1 MVREPPVGFSAPGE
15 GLKRMVQTVFT
26 ATAEEERADEQQPVP
41 HPASPN
47 QTSPAWSPSRGHPG
61 RELQTRSHYC
71 VSSALQMS
79 IQGAH
84 AFLRDYPGLP
94 KDEIRLHLEKGE
106 VIPCKKLIPE
116 NTSESSTQNA
126 LWSSNS
132 ATFKRN

>member
-1 MVREPPVGFSAPGE
+1 MGLSAPGE

-26 ATAEEERADEQQPVP
+26 ATAEEERADERRPMP
-41 HPASPN
+41 RPARPN
-47 QTSPAWSPSRGHPG
+47 QTSPAWGPPRGRPG

-79 IQGAH
+79 IQGARG
-84 AFLRDYPGLP
+84 FLRDDPGLP
-94 KDEIRLHLEKGE
+94 KDEIRPHLEKGE

-116 NTSESSTQNA
+116 NTSESSTENA

-132 ATFKRN
+132 AIFKRN